1 MTELAHDVLRH
12 RIVPSFTAL
21 AEEVTTDMI
30 LDRLIP
36 VVPLAPDER
45 HRAQLGGAIGM
56 TAGLGALAAAA
67 PVRSKAA
74 PGPGPTPEALLRALD
89 VTVGRHIHGL
99 LPGEFRAHDRGGGT
113 ELAQVRPY
121 EPGDDVR
128 HIDWNVTARMTV
140 PHVRVYV
147 PERALTAWLL
157 LDVSPSMTFGTADRR
172 KADVAEGVALAIGHL
187 ATQRGNRLGIATF
200 GGDRDLRLQPT
211 GGRQGLLAALVAARG
226 DVAAYDRP
234 ELKGASTPGAV
245 TPAGALSFIGH
256 AAPRGGLVVVVSDFR
271 GPRDW
276 ATAMA
281 GVTSRATVL
290 AVEIRDPREDEL
302 TDVGTLTLV
311 DGETGREVRVETSSR
326 ALREKFATAA
336 AAERAD
342 LARELRRL
350 GARHVVLSTSGS
362 WLRSLAGQ
370 LRTIRRAS

>member
-1 MTELAHDVLRH
+1 
-12 RIVPSFTAL
+12 
-21 AEEVTTDMI
+21 
-30 LDRLIP
+30 
-36 VVPLAPDER
+36 
-45 HRAQLGGAIGM
+45 M
-56 TAGLGALAAAA
+56 TAAFTIDR
-67 PVRSKAA
+67 PKER
-74 PGPGPTPEALLRALD
+74 PGPGPTPVALLRALD
-89 VTVGRHIHGL
+89 LTIGRRIHGV
-99 LPGEFRAHDRGGGT
+99 LPGEFRAHDLGGGL
-113 ELAQVRPY
+113 ELAQIRPY
-121 EPGDDVR
+121 QPGDDVR
-128 HIDWNVTARMTV
+128 RIDWNVTARTTV
-140 PHVRVYV
+140 PHVRVHV
-147 PERALTAWLL
+147 PERALTSWLV
-157 LDVSPSMTFGTADRR
+157 LDLSPSMTFGTALRR
-172 KADVAEGVALAIGHL
+172 KADVAEGVALAVGHL

-226 DVAAYDRP
+226 DIAAYDRP

-290 AVEIRDPREDEL
+290 VVEIRDPREDEL

-326 ALREKFATAA
+326 ALREKFKTAA
-336 AAERAD
+336 ADERAD